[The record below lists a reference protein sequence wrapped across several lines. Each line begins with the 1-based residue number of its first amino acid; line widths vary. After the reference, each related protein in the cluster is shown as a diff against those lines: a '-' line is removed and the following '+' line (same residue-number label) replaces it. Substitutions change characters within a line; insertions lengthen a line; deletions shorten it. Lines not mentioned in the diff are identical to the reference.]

1 MGIFGLSF
9 DDGRMD
15 NYQVAYP
22 ILRQYS
28 LPATFNITT
37 SYIERKPTKWPFT
50 STRAMTMDM
59 VRELH
64 ADPLMEIASHGYWH
78 NNEVEN
84 LLEGIRTLCT
94 HLGVK
99 SLHKHGNGIALTG
112 DRSCTFDMEASRE
125 QLQHADVQYVRRSIR
140 LLTHPTLRTLARK
153 VNRSVALSPL
163 MRYAFG
169 DTLMTTADNMT
180 LYSIPVV
187 ATMPTRVLKTMADL
201 AAERDA
207 ACILMLHSVVKD
219 GEMRDLYSLEEKKL
233 TALCEYLCHLRDNVK
248 IEVATTMD
256 IFRRLK
262 IRNHEIS

>member
-15 NYQVAYP
+15 NYHVAYP
-22 ILRQYS
+22 ILQRYG

-78 NNEVEN
+78 NNDVDN
-84 LLEGIRTLCT
+84 LLEGIRTLCE

-99 SLHKHGNGIALTG
+99 RLHERGNGIALTG
-112 DRSCTFDMEASRE
+112 DTSFSFDADAAQA
-125 QLQHADVQYVRRSIR
+125 QLRAADVQYVRRSIR

-153 VNRSVALSPL
+153 ANRAVALSPL
-163 MRYAFG
+163 MRYAFS
-169 DTLMTTADNMT
+169 DTLMTEADGMT

-187 ATMPTRVLKTMADL
+187 GTMPARVLKAMADL
-201 AAERDA
+201 AIRRNA

-219 GEMRDLYSLEEKKL
+219 GEMRDFYSLEEKKL
-233 TALCEYLCHLRDNVK
+233 TALCEYLHHLRDNGK

-256 IFRRLK
+256 IFHKLK
-262 IRNHEIS
+262 IENSLQ

>member
-1 MGIFGLSF
+1 MGIIGLSF

-22 ILRQYS
+22 ILREYG

-50 STRAMTMDM
+50 SSRAMTMDM
-59 VRELH
+59 LRELH
-64 ADPLMEIASHGYWH
+64 ADPLMEIACHGYWH
-78 NNEVEN
+78 NNDVEN

-99 SLHKHGNGIALTG
+99 RLHKHGNGIALTG
-112 DRSCTFDMEASRE
+112 DRSFTFDINSAQS
-125 QLQHADVQYVRRSIR
+125 QLLAADVQYVRRSIR
-140 LLTHPTLRTLARK
+140 LLSHPTLRTLARK
-153 VNRSVALSPL
+153 ANRVVALPTL
-163 MRYAFG
+163 MRYAFS
-169 DTLMTTADNMT
+169 DTLMTATDGMI

-187 ATMPTRVLKTMADL
+187 ATMPARVLKTMANL
-201 AAERDA
+201 AAERNA
-207 ACILMLHSVVKD
+207 ACILMLHSVVPN

-233 TALCEYLCHLRDNVK
+233 SALCEHLCRLRDSGK

-256 IFRRLK
+256 IYGKLK
-262 IRNHEIS
+262 IKD

>member
-22 ILRQYS
+22 ILRQYGM
-28 LPATFNITT
+28 PATFNITT

-50 STRAMTMDM
+50 STRAMTLDM

-78 NNEVEN
+78 NNDVEN
-84 LLEGIRTLCT
+84 LLEGIRTLCA

-99 SLHKHGNGIALTG
+99 RLHERGNGIALTG
-112 DRSCTFDMEASRE
+112 DRSFTFDADASQA
-125 QLQHADVQYVRRSIR
+125 QLRAADVQYVRRSIR
-140 LLTHPTLRTLARK
+140 LLTYPILRTLARK
-153 VNRSVALSPL
+153 ANRAVALSPL

-169 DTLMTTADNMT
+169 DTLMTAADGMT

-187 ATMPTRVLKTMADL
+187 ATMPARVLKTMADL
-201 AAERDA
+201 AAKRNA
-207 ACILMLHSVVKD
+207 ACILMLHSVVHN
-219 GEMRDLYSLEEKKL
+219 GEMRDFYSLEEKKL
-233 TALCEYLCHLRDNVK
+233 TALCEHLCRLRDSGK
-248 IEVATTMD
+248 IEVATTME
-256 IFRRLK
+256 IYEKLK
-262 IRNHEIS
+262 IEN

>member
-22 ILRQYS
+22 ILQRYG

-37 SYIERKPTKWPFT
+37 SYIERKPTQWPFT

-78 NNEVEN
+78 NNDVEN

-99 SLHKHGNGIALTG
+99 RLHEQGNGIALTG
-112 DRSCTFDMEASRE
+112 DRSFAFDAKASYE
-125 QLQHADVQYVRRSIR
+125 QLRAVDVQYVRRSIR
-140 LLTHPTLRTLARK
+140 LLTHPTLRSLARK
-153 VNRSVALSPL
+153 ANRAVALSPL

-169 DTLMTTADNMT
+169 DTLMTAADGMT

-187 ATMPTRVLKTMADL
+187 STMPTRVLKTMADL
-201 AAERDA
+201 AVKRNA
-207 ACILMLHSVVKD
+207 ACILMFHSVVKD
-219 GEMRDLYSLEEKKL
+219 GEMRDLYSFEEKKF
-233 TALCEYLCHLRDNVK
+233 TALCEHLSRLRDSGK
-248 IEVATTMD
+248 IEVATTMG
-256 IFRRLK
+256 IYGKLSFA
-262 IRNHEIS
+262 